1 MNTKNLH
8 TKAVRPRRIAGKA
21 RSAVV
26 SPSTLLVLCLGWMGG
41 GCETAPRQGER
52 VSLTAHRRLAMEC
65 LTRAVQYKA
74 NPVIRAAAVEALESA
89 NSKEALPWIRSALLD
104 ENAGV
109 RFAAC
114 LAAGTA
120 KDPLALEALRE
131 RVQDEDP
138 SVQAAA
144 VSALHRLGHTEY
156 TGRMPGYLLNHQDPA
171 VRANASIALARMGE
185 PGAIKILALAMMDRE
200 RGVQDQAAEALAI
213 LGNAEA
219 QQQLV
224 LMANSGFGSEEVFA
238 INALA
243 QTREEKYAQLYR
255 AKVFNP
261 EIPHLEVR
269 LAAAKA
275 LAWLG
280 DDGGY
285 ELALMSLDFDDPQVR
300 DPEDSEAAQV
310 LRVRQLAA
318 AVLGAVGNPGALPKL
333 ARIIKA
339 NEDARIQVAAA
350 RAILEIV
357 AANEDGEGLFPSE
370 KMPPTR

>member
-1 MNTKNLH
+1 M
-8 TKAVRPRRIAGKA
+8 
-21 RSAVV
+21 
-26 SPSTLLVLCLGWMGG
+26 LLALCLCWTGG

-52 VSLTAHRRLAMEC
+52 LTLTGHRRLALEC
-65 LTRAVQYKA
+65 LTRGVQYKA
-74 NPVIRAAAVEALESA
+74 NPVIRAAAVEALETA
-89 NSKEALPWIRSALLD
+89 NAKEALPWIRSALLD

-114 LAAGTA
+114 LAAGRA
-120 KDPLALEALRE
+120 KDELALEALRE
-131 RVQDEDP
+131 RVKDEDP
-138 SVQAAA
+138 SVQVAAI
-144 VSALHRLGHTEY
+144 SALHRLGHTEY
-156 TGRMPGYLLNHQDPA
+156 TSRMPEYLLNHQDPA
-171 VRANASIALARMGE
+171 VRANASIALVRMGE
-185 PGAIKILALAMMDRE
+185 PGAVKILALAMMDPE

-243 QTREEKYAQLYR
+243 QTREQKYAPLYR
-255 AKVFNP
+255 AKLFNP
-261 EIPHLEVR
+261 DIPHLEVR

-275 LAWLG
+275 LALLG

-285 ELALMSLDFDDPQVR
+285 ELALMSLDFDDPKVR
-300 DPEDSEAAQV
+300 DPEDSGAAQV

-318 AVLGAVGNPGALPKL
+318 AALGAVGNPGALPRL

-339 NEDARIQVAAA
+339 NEDARVQVAAA

-357 AANEDGEGLFPSE
+357 AANEGGEELFPSE
-370 KMPPTR
+370 KIPSKR